1 MSSSLYIPSPNTT
14 PNSSSIINNR
24 NDMMN
29 EGQKFQQPNPQQ
41 QQQQQFLPYNN
52 NVNEINPQAHHFD
65 DHIHAGDYEISISY
79 DGPPITF
86 WNNAM
91 TENGASD

>member
-1 MSSSLYIPSPNTT
+1 
-14 PNSSSIINNR
+14 
-24 NDMMN
+24 MN

-65 DHIHAGDYEISISY
+65 DHII
-79 DGPPITF
+79 F
-86 WNNAM
+86 
-91 TENGASD
+91 